1 MKVRNR
7 NFRKQEEPAHFWPSF
22 TDVMSTIVL
31 VLFFMIFLAYFQQI
45 LSTAH
50 WNEALARTKA
60 DLEGKQAELASTED
74 HLKKA
79 GDELNLK
86 NLEISEKENAIR
98 IMQDEAE
105 KLQAEVEQGKQQL
118 TISLEKL
125 SEQEKIIA
133 NSNQELATLRGKLQ
147 NISVLRVNILKQVKE
162 SIEGEIGTSTTP
174 SGEPLVAID
183 NNANLVIN
191 NSLLFAKKKAD
202 ISFEGQALLSRFA
215 VAFEKILDDKS
226 VRDYIDAI
234 NIEGHADIDGSFQD
248 NYDLSCQRAY
258 AVINTM
264 MEKNPSLERKYGS
277 YFAATGFSEFR
288 PIDQGTSEAAMAKN
302 RRIQISITIKDS
314 HVQKIIQEYL
324 DEVTTGE
331 G

>member
-1 MKVRNR
+1 MKSRNR
-7 NFRKQEEPAHFWPSF
+7 NFGKQEEPAHFWPSF

-45 LSTAH
+45 ISSAH
-50 WNEALARTKA
+50 WNQS
-60 DLEGKQAELASTED
+60 LEQKKSELSSTED

-98 IMQDEAE
+98 MMQNEAE
-105 KLQAEVEQGKQQL
+105 KLQVEVEQGKQEL

-133 NSNQELATLRGKLQ
+133 NSNQELEALRAKLQ
-147 NISVLRVNILKQVKE
+147 NISVLRVNILQQVKA
-162 SIEGEIGTSTTP
+162 SIEDEIGTSTTP

-191 NSLLFAKKKAD
+191 NSLLFAKKKSD

-215 VAFEKILDDKS
+215 VAFEKILDDAS
-226 VRDYIDAI
+226 IREYIDAI
-234 NIEGHADIDGSFQD
+234 NIEGHADIDGDFQD
-248 NYDLSCQRAY
+248 NYNLSCQRAY

-264 MEKNPSLERKYGS
+264 MEKNPSLEYKYGA

-324 DEVTTGE
+324 DEVSSAE

>member
-1 MKVRNR
+1 MKIRNR

-45 LSTAH
+45 LTTAH
-50 WNEALARTKA
+50 WNEALERTKT
-60 DLEGKQAELASTED
+60 DLANKQAELASTEG

-86 NLEISEKENAIR
+86 NLEISEKEEAIR
-98 IMQDEAE
+98 MMLDEAE
-105 KLQAEVEQGKQQL
+105 KLQAEVEEGKQQL
-118 TISLEKL
+118 NLSLAKL
-125 SEQEKIIA
+125 SEQEQIIA
-133 NSNQELATLRGKLQ
+133 LSNQELAVLRGKLQ

-191 NSLLFAKKKAD
+191 NSLLFAKNKSD
-202 ISFEGQALLSRFA
+202 ISVEGQALLRRFA
-215 VAFEKILDDKS
+215 VAFEKILDDPS
-226 VRDYIDAI
+226 IREYIDAI
-234 NIEGHADIDGSFQD
+234 NIEGHADMEGSYQR
-248 NYDLSCQRAY
+248 NYELSCERAY
-258 AVINTM
+258 AVITTM
-264 MEKNPSLERKYGS
+264 MEKNPSLEDKYGS

-288 PIDQGTSEAAMAKN
+288 PIDPDTSETAMAKN

-324 DEVTTGE
+324 DEVKIGE
-331 G
+331 

>member
-1 MKVRNR
+1 MKSRNR

-45 LSTAH
+45 ISSAH
-50 WNEALARTKA
+50 WNQS
-60 DLEGKQAELASTED
+60 LEQKKAELASTED

-86 NLEISEKENAIR
+86 NLEISKKEDAIR
-98 IMQDEAE
+98 IMQNEAE
-105 KLQAEVEQGKQQL
+105 KLQAEVEQGKQEL

-133 NSNQELATLRGKLQ
+133 NSNQELATLRAKLQ
-147 NISVLRVNILKQVKE
+147 NISVLRVNILQQVKA
-162 SIEGEIGTSTTP
+162 SIEDEIGTSTTP

-191 NSLLFAKKKAD
+191 NSLLFAKKKSD

-215 VAFEKILDDKS
+215 VAFEKILDDAS
-226 VRDYIDAI
+226 IREYIDAI
-234 NIEGHADIDGSFQD
+234 NIEGHADIDGDFQD
-248 NYDLSCQRAY
+248 NYNLSCQRAY

-264 MEKNPSLERKYGS
+264 MEKNPSLEYKYGA

-324 DEVTTGE
+324 DEVSAGE

>member
-1 MKVRNR
+1 MKIRNR

-31 VLFFMIFLAYFQQI
+31 VLFFLIFLAYFQQI
-45 LSTAH
+45 FSVSIWT
-50 WNEALARTKA
+50 ER
-60 DLEGKQAELASTED
+60 LEQKKAELASTED
-74 HLKKA
+74 LLKKA

-86 NLEISEKENAIR
+86 NLEISRKEDALR
-98 IMQDEAE
+98 IMQNEAE
-105 KLQAEVEQGKQQL
+105 KLQAEVEQGKREL
-118 TISLEKL
+118 TVSLEKL

-133 NSNQELATLRGKLQ
+133 NSNQELASLRAKLQ
-147 NISVLRVNILKQVKE
+147 DISVLRLNILKQVKE

-174 SGEPLVAID
+174 SGEPLVSID

-191 NSLLFAKKKAD
+191 NSLLFAKSKSD

-226 VRDYIDAI
+226 IRDYIDAI
-234 NIEGHADIDGSFQD
+234 NIEGHADADGSFQS
-248 NYDLSCQRAY
+248 NYELSCKRAY

-264 MEKNPSLERKYGS
+264 MEKNPALERKYGS
-277 YFAATGFSEFR
+277 YFAATGYSEFR
-288 PIDQGTSEAAMAKN
+288 PIDTGTSEAAMAKN
-302 RRIQISITIKDS
+302 RRIQISITIKDT

-324 DEVTTGE
+324 NESQIGTD
-331 G
+331 